1 MIRSLLLLL
10 LLPLA
15 ANAQV
20 IIGHGY
26 SDGDIEKAKAL
37 VSKEKDA
44 PTGISVGG
52 SYTTV
57 EIEKA
62 KEVLAASQPKT
73 LKLEVGEFEVIE
85 PAANVTSPLLWIVQ
99 DDSICQRI
107 DIKPNQ
113 PFGVWMKRRGEAA
126 AKYHSF
132 EAKPVGWIL
141 LIGVKQ
147 GQSITHIVKNGA
159 TEKEAPSVID
169 KLDVTVGTP
178 IPPKPPEPPK
188 PVEPTADDLLVKE
201 FKGLLT
207 KDRAATDGATWP
219 MAKVWAENFI
229 TTSDL
234 LKIKEDQPAT
244 LADLYARHKMG
255 WQINKVPEMPF
266 LSATRTRID
275 AILAEKLGRKQDSA
289 VDVDVASKLYAKIGT
304 ALLEALK

>member
-1 MIRSLLLLL
+1 MIRSLFLLL
-10 LLPLA
+10 LLPCLCH
-15 ANAQV
+15 AQV

-52 SYTTV
+52 NYTTV

-73 LKLEVGEFEVIE
+73 LKLEVGEFEVVE

-113 PFGVWMKRRGEAA
+113 PFGVWMKRRGDAV
-126 AKYHSF
+126 AKYHAF
-132 EAKPVGWIL
+132 DAKPVGWIL

-147 GQSITHIVKNGA
+147 GQSITHIVRNGA
-159 TEKEAPSVID
+159 DKEPPAIVD

-178 IPPKPPEPPK
+178 VPPKPPEPPVDDPLVK
-188 PVEPTADDLLVKE
+188 TFRQAAAKDATAGKADKQWLLPLAGIYEMASEDDLS
-201 FKGLLT
+201 GLRTMADLDSRLLAARE
-207 KDRAATDGATWP
+207 KAGIPDYINQFPELRKAIQAEIYRALNVDAGSGATVLTDDTKRL
-219 MAKVWAENFI
+219 AKVCFGKVSKALEV
-229 TTSDL
+229 
-234 LKIKEDQPAT
+234 
-244 LADLYARHKMG
+244 LAR
-255 WQINKVPEMPF
+255 
-266 LSATRTRID
+266 
-275 AILAEKLGRKQDSA
+275 
-289 VDVDVASKLYAKIGT
+289 
-304 ALLEALK
+304 

>member
-1 MIRSLLLLL
+1 MIRSLFLLL

-15 ANAQV
+15 VNAQIV
-20 IIGHGY
+20 IGHGY

-37 VSKEKDA
+37 VSKDT

-113 PFGVWMKRRGEAA
+113 PFGVWMKRRGEQSAR
-126 AKYHSF
+126 YHSF

-178 IPPKPPEPPK
+178 IPPKPPEPDLSDFEKQLKAAGNADIAAGKGTKAHAEMLAGIYRGAAESPPQAGTIGSLYDTLREAVK
-188 PVEPTADDLLVKE
+188 AAGIPTPDKSLPTLRKLIEAELNKRLP
-201 FKGLLT
+201 T
-207 KDRAATDGATWP
+207 DREKVITLEDRNRITAAF
-219 MAKVWAENFI
+219 NFI
-229 TTSDL
+229 
-234 LKIKEDQPAT
+234 AN
-244 LADLYARHKMG
+244 A
-255 WQINKVPEMPF
+255 
-266 LSATRTRID
+266 
-275 AILAEKLGRKQDSA
+275 
-289 VDVDVASKLYAKIGT
+289 
-304 ALLEALK
+304 LEAVTK

>member
-1 MIRSLLLLL
+1 VIRSLFLLL
-10 LLPLA
+10 LLPCLA
-15 ANAQV
+15 HCQV

-52 SYTTV
+52 NYTTV

-113 PFGVWMKRRGEAA
+113 PFGVWMKRRGDAV
-126 AKYHSF
+126 AKYHAF
-132 EAKPVGWIL
+132 DAKPVGWIL

-169 KLDVTVGTP
+169 KLDVTVGEA
-178 IPPKPPEPPK
+178 IPPKPPEPP
-188 PVEPTADDLLVKE
+188 VEDP
-201 FKGLLT
+201 LT
-207 KDRAATDGATWP
+207 KALRAAAQKDAVAGKSDKKHLQALAGVFEMASEDSLSGLNTIADMDSRLNAARVAAGIPDAERMYPALREAVRQEIYRALNVDANSGATVLTDDTKRL
-219 MAKVWAENFI
+219 AKVCF
-229 TTSDL
+229 
-234 LKIKEDQPAT
+234 
-244 LADLYARHKMG
+244 G
-255 WQINKVPEMPF
+255 KV
-266 LSATRTRID
+266 
-275 AILAEKLGRKQDSA
+275 
-289 VDVDVASKLYAKIGT
+289 AK
-304 ALLEALK
+304 ALEEIAK